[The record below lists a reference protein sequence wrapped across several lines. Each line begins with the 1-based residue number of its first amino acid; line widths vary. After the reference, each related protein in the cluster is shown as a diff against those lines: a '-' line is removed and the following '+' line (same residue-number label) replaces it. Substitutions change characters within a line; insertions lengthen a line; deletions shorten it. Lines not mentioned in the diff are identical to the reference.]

1 MRARIRAKIAAGEA
15 RDKIISDYSA
25 EYGTEALAV
34 PPNSGAMR
42 AIYIV
47 PIAGIVTGGLGFAY
61 LATRWRAKDKKGPGD
76 KGDGGKSGDGDKKD
90 AYDARLDE
98 ELADLDDNA

>member
-1 MRARIRAKIAAGEA
+1 MRQRIRAKIAAGEA
-15 RDKIISDYSA
+15 RDKIINDYAA

-61 LATRWRAKDKKGPGD
+61 LATRWRAKEKDKKAVAKTEPGEGA
-76 KGDGGKSGDGDKKD
+76 KTD